1 MFLKKIIATCLMS
14 ALVFTSTAVAFADS
28 NFASDNNNN
37 LSVREIEQ
45 VGFAEGLDDNYTV
58 ERTISDKKIESV
70 VKDVDGELLAKAV
83 TSNGNVVITDY
94 TANVEREIV
103 IEVDDLLNVADGVIV
118 SSTENMGDRATTSIK
133 WGSWSS
139 KTSTVKIPKLT
150 VAAFLAAVSVLC
162 PYMSVSALSAAASVF
177 IAGGYSYATVKVRT
191 RYGTDSNYQY
201 SEEEVTIWGR
211 HSKTGTKTK
220 IYGPGVWQ
228 QKKSLNS

>member
-94 TANVEREIV
+94 TANAEREIV
-103 IEVDDLLNVADGVIV
+103 IEADDLLN
-118 SSTENMGDRATTSIK
+118 ELR
-133 WGSWSS
+133 
-139 KTSTVKIPKLT
+139 
-150 VAAFLAAVSVLC
+150 VL
-162 PYMSVSALSAAASVF
+162 
-177 IAGGYSYATVKVRT
+177 
-191 RYGTDSNYQY
+191 
-201 SEEEVTIWGR
+201 
-211 HSKTGTKTK
+211 
-220 IYGPGVWQ
+220 
-228 QKKSLNS
+228 